1 MNMSNKFKKIS
12 IRNTDGNFGCKFSL
26 PNILDKGD
34 IVFFDYIAK
43 ADNISD
49 IHFLKPS
56 EIW

>member
-1 MNMSNKFKKIS
+1 MSNKFKKIS